1 MESSTT
7 RNKFRIKDL
16 IGEKDFYKKVL
27 LIAVPIMLQNGITNF
42 VGMLDNIMVGRVG
55 TEQMS
60 GVSIVNQLLFI
71 VMLMLFGAT
80 SGAGVIGAQYY
91 GKGDYKGVRDTFR
104 IKLVISAIILIIA
117 IGILSIFGDTLISLF
132 LHEGSES
139 GDLEATLRY
148 GRDYLKVMLIGQIP
162 LAIEFS
168 YSSTLR
174 ESGETALPMKASV
187 AAVFINLILN
197 YILIFGKFGAPVLG
211 VVGAAIATVIS
222 RFVQL
227 FIVAIYSH
235 THLEKMPYFEGTY
248 RSFKVPG
255 KLLGKVIL
263 LALPL
268 MMNETMWSLG
278 VTTQNACLSTR
289 GLAVVAGMNISVT
302 ISNVFNIIFIAL
314 GDSVAILVGQLFGA
328 GKVEEGKLTAYR
340 IIAFSTS
347 ITVVIGAVMFLV
359 GPLFPNIYKTYDEV
373 KILAG
378 NMIRISAVMMP
389 LGAYLHSTYFAIRSG
404 GKTFVTFLFD
414 SGFMWVVAVPL
425 SFILAKY
432 TTLSAITVYAIVL
445 SVDVIK
451 VIIGTILLKSG
462 IWARSLVDS

>member
-1 MESSTT
+1 MKLRE
-7 RNKFRIKDL
+7 L
-16 IGEKDFYKKVL
+16 IAEKDFYKKVL

-104 IKLVISAIILIIA
+104 IKLMISAIILVLTVIV
-117 IGILSIFGDTLISLF
+117 LYIFGDDLISMF

-148 GRDYLKVMLIGQIP
+148 GHDYLMVMLIGQIP

-187 AAVFINLILN
+187 AAVFVNLVLN
-197 YILIFGKFGAPVLG
+197 YILIFGKLGAPCLG
-211 VVGAAIATVIS
+211 VVGAAIATVVS

-227 FIVAIYSH
+227 FIVAGYSH
-235 THLEKMPYFEGTY
+235 THLEKNPYFEGTY
-248 RSFKVPG
+248 RGFKVSG
-255 KLLGKVIL
+255 AMLGKVIV

-268 MMNETMWSLG
+268 MMNETLWSLG

-302 ISNVFNIIFIAL
+302 INNVFNIIFIAL

-340 IIAFSTS
+340 IIAFSTV
-347 ITVVIGAVMFLV
+347 ITIVMGTIMFFV
-359 GPLFPNIYKTYDEV
+359 GPFFPRIYKTYDEV
-373 KILAG
+373 KALAG
-378 NMIRISAVMMP
+378 SMIKVSAIVMP
-389 LGAYLHSTYFAIRSG
+389 LGAYLHSTYFAIRAG

-414 SGFMWVVAVPL
+414 SGFMWVIAVPL
-425 SFILAKY
+425 TFILVRY
-432 TTLSAITVYAIVL
+432 TTLNAIIVYAIVL
-445 SVDVIK
+445 SADIVK

>member
-268 MMNETMWSLG
+268 MMNEAMWSLG

-425 SFILAKY
+425 SFILANY